1 MLPVAA
7 LTALAF
13 SSGGGE
19 EGRQGSPTAQ
29 SCDAIYLCAFGGCPP
44 GMTLVAPPERSTA
57 YTLRTGDGPDPS
69 NDPTTYVPGELM
81 PLYLRV
87 TRKMIPG
94 KEESGTKIVA
104 NETAKYIGLLVYAV
118 ASADLNEAKVGG
130 WEVAL
135 EGQPIFWTPPDE
147 PGCNGRA
154 LMHTDPS
161 RKHVLERFLFRAP
174 PAGTG
179 PITFRALIKQGETNK
194 GAFYWPTAPAS
205 ATPAQN
211 PVAGRP
217 NGDLMLYESGSPPPR
232 PWSYRG
238 DKGQTCTEVC
248 AAHGLTCDA
257 AALEATDTAGAL
269 DEAVVHAFLCE
280 PPIFRTCTD
289 TAPRMSGLGDGLCW
303 YRDASC
309 PAREAP
315 ACDAVPS
322 DDFESDL
329 RLCPCTAA
337 SGRRLEAEPKAA
349 EPTANQAHEA
359 PPNPTKAASDA
370 PCDDSDDAD
379 AAKAPPPGHGAGGNP
394 SRCPQ
399 MRAAFSRRALHTEQ
413 PRSPPMAVALRFA
426 RRLAMP
432 LGAASVLL
440 AGLLLLRRRD
450 GRQRANGAWAAVTL
464 LAGAPGVAPHNWVRT
479 CGSRNNMAA
488 STGPLNPRGPG
499 EQYPHIQVNAGQRFV
514 LEWATGHGGST
525 YWVGARARPSML
537 ASPCLTSPYAHGGR
551 SSCARRTSGESRPS
565 AGGSGTNTLCKPTAP
580 PNTPRTP
587 CAAAPTRARTAHT
600 FTPTPHNHNHIPT
613 HAPHPRLAG
622 RRRRPPLTTLT
633 TLIT

>member
-69 NDPTTYVPGELM
+69 NDPKTYVPGELM

-135 EGQPIFWTPPDE
+135 EGQPTFWTPPDE

-179 PITFRALIKQGETNK
+179 AITFRALIKQGETNK

-205 ATPAQN
+205 PTPAQN

-217 NGDLMLYESGSPPPR
+217 NGDLMLYENVSPPPR

-248 AAHGLTCDA
+248 AARGLPCDA
-257 AALEATDTAGAL
+257 AALEATNTAGEL

-289 TAPRMSGLGDGLCW
+289 AAPRMSGLGDGICW
-303 YRDASC
+303 YRDALC

-315 ACDAVPS
+315 ACDALPS

-337 SGRRLEAEPKAA
+337 SSYSSSYSSSGSSSSGISYSSSSSSSSSGGGGGGRRLEAEPKAA

-370 PCDDSDDAD
+370 PCDDADDAD
-379 AAKAPPPGHGAGGNP
+379 ATRRRRQPLALPPD
-394 SRCPQ
+394 
-399 MRAAFSRRALHTEQ
+399 
-413 PRSPPMAVALRFA
+413 A
-426 RRLAMP
+426 RRLLAARASHRAAP
-432 LGAASVLL
+432 KPPDGSRPALRSASRHAARRRERPARWPPPPSPARRPAARERRVGGRHPPRGRARRRAAQLGAHLRQPQQHGRLDRAAEPARPGRAVPAHPSERWPKIRAGVGDGARRLDVL
-440 AGLLLLRRRD
+440 
-450 GRQRANGAWAAVTL
+450 
-464 LAGAPGVAPHNWVRT
+464 
-479 CGSRNNMAA
+479 
-488 STGPLNPRGPG
+488 
-499 EQYPHIQVNAGQRFV
+499 
-514 LEWATGHGGST
+514 
-525 YWVGARARPSML
+525 GARARPPML
-537 ASPCLTSPYAHGGR
+537 ASPCLTSP
-551 SSCARRTSGESRPS
+551 C
-565 AGGSGTNTLCKPTAP
+565 
-580 PNTPRTP
+580 
-587 CAAAPTRARTAHT
+587 TRWQVFMREEDEWR
-600 FTPTPHNHNHIPT
+600 IPT
-613 HAPHPRLAG
+613 IG
-622 RRRRPPLTTLT
+622 RRQWNEYLM
-633 TLIT
+633 